1 MQGVNP
7 CPHPLFRGSQ
17 AGKAADFDSVN
28 RWFKSSPR
36 SHIGLVAQLVEQWS
50 EIPCATGSSPVETTK
65 FGAIVQLVRTL
76 HCHCRGHGFE
86 SR

>member
-1 MQGVNP
+1 MQGENP

-17 AGKAADFDSVN
+17 VGKATAFDAVN
-28 RWFKSSPR
+28 RWFEPSPR
-36 SHIGLVAQLVEQWS
+36 NHIGLVAQLVEQWN

-65 FGAIVQLVRTL
+65 FGAVVQLVRIL
-76 HCHCRGHGFE
+76 PCHGKGHGFE